1 MSQTFPV
8 NDFKWVE
15 EASEFNENWVKSYN
29 DENYELDVDVMKM
42 MFNILKICITFTMIY
57 LFLPEKMKIEKNKI
71 ILANLNDKE
80 EYFIHIRNLKQ
91 GLNHRLVF

>member
-8 NDFKWVE
+8 NEFKWVE

-42 MFNILKICITFTMIY
+42 IVNILKICITFTMIY
-57 LFLPEKMKIEKNKI
+57 LFLPEKVKIEK
-71 ILANLNDKE
+71 
-80 EYFIHIRNLKQ
+80 KQ
-91 GLNHRLVF
+91 NNSSKLE